1 MLFADDT
8 TALTKGKNIADLS
21 NFINCELQKLGTWL
35 RSNKLAVNT
44 GKTKIMIFYPKG
56 KRVPDNVVFHLIIM
70 ILVRLIFRNL
80 FIPLKESLILL
91 KFQLLKSLGFT

>member
-1 MLFADDT
+1 MTPQHFFL
-8 TALTKGKNIADLS
+8 IS
-21 NFINCELQKLGTWL
+21 ELQKLGTWL
-35 RSNKLAVNT
+35 RSNKIAFNT

-80 FIPLKESLILL
+80 FIPMEKSLILL
-91 KFQLLKSLGFT
+91 ISSF